1 MNVSRLNVLRV
12 VLGVLIVTLIGVSSG
27 NAQARPGR
35 QGFEGPGPGGRGAQ
49 GRGGPDA
56 LALDDL
62 LDSYVLMQ
70 SQQRLQLSPDQTPQF
85 VTRLRELQV
94 ARRRARMQR
103 NRMMQELGKLTLRPN
118 AGRGER
124 PKAPPPRDEALEGQ
138 IRERLKGLEALETQS
153 AAEIKQ
159 AQANLDQVLTPFQQA
174 RFRILEEQ
182 LERQKVDLLMQARR
196 GGAPA
201 LR

>member
-1 MNVSRLNVLRV
+1 MSRL
-12 VLGVLIVTLIGVSSG
+12 VLGLLMMALIDVSSA
-27 NAQARPGR
+27 NAQGRPGR
-35 QGFEGPGPGGRGAQ
+35 QGFEGQGPGGRGPGQ

-56 LALDDL
+56 LALEDL

-70 SQQRLQLSPDQTPQF
+70 SQQRLQLTPDQQAQF
-85 VTRLRELQV
+85 ITRLHELQT

-103 NRMMQELGKLTLRPN
+103 NRMIQELGKLTMRPN
-118 AGRGER
+118 AARGER
-124 PKAPPPRDEALEGQ
+124 PNGPPPRDEALDGQ
-138 IRERLKGLEALETQS
+138 IRERLKNLEGFETQS

-159 AQANLDQVLTPFQQA
+159 AQTNLDQVLTPFQQA

>member
-1 MNVSRLNVLRV
+1 MM
-12 VLGVLIVTLIGVSSG
+12 VTFVASAGY
-27 NAQARPGR
+27 AQGRPGR
-35 QGFEGPGPGGRGAQ
+35 QGFEGQGPGGRGPVQ
-49 GRGGPDA
+49 GRGAPDA
-56 LALDDL
+56 LALEDL

-70 SQQRLQLSPDQTPQF
+70 SQQRLQLTPDQAPQF
-85 VTRLRELQV
+85 ITRLRELQM

-103 NRMMQELGKLTLRPN
+103 NRMIQELGKLTQRQN
-118 AGRGER
+118 AARGER
-124 PKAPPPRDEALEGQ
+124 PNAPLPRDDGQ
-138 IRERLKGLEALETQS
+138 DGAIRERLKNLEALEDQS

-159 AQANLDQVLTPFQQA
+159 AVTNLDQVLTPFQQA